1 MACAGI
7 ASAREV
13 VLSCDDIE
21 QIYVSKG
28 TSYLTGGK
36 TEIFY
41 GASVHVNAGKAR
53 LKKAYAECVD
63 GTIQIR
69 IGDQMFDILKADVS
83 TGGNWFGI
91 VRATPQ
97 EALDAAM
104 SMCPDKVKSDL
115 DE

>member
-1 MACAGI
+1 M
-7 ASAREV
+7 
-13 VLSCDDIE
+13 
-21 QIYVSKG
+21 
-28 TSYLTGGK
+28 
-36 TEIFY
+36 FY

-91 VRATPQ
+91 VRSTPQ

-104 SMCPDKVKSDL
+104 SICPDKVKSYL